1 MIEIR
6 HCIPVDDKPIRNP
19 QRLNTLVKPWN
30 AGTSEPR
37 NPGTSALWNSME
49 FLKPVQQLITAEV
62 WKCMEML
69 LLAKPGTCRKPVRCW
84 AVKQVIHGDTWCI
97 RRKERI
103 QNIQN
108 VQQKYQAAKTR
119 PLCIHLF
126 RGCCWIHG
134 DQLRNHNG
142 LEIVDTT

>member
-19 QRLNTLVKPWN
+19 QQLNTHCETLERWN
-30 AGTSEPR
+30 VGTSEPW
-37 NPGTSALWNSME
+37 NLGTVE
-49 FLKPVQQLITAEV
+49 FYGILEACATIITAEV

-69 LLAKPGTCRKPVRCW
+69 VLAKPGTCRKPVRCW

-97 RRKERI
+97 RRKER
-103 QNIQN
+103 IQN

>member
-1 MIEIR
+1 MIDIR
-6 HCIPVDDKPIRNP
+6 HCIPVGDKPIRNP
-19 QRLNTLVKPWN
+19 QQLNTVVKPWN
-30 AGTSEPR
+30 VGTSER
-37 NPGTSALWNSME
+37 WNLGTVE
-49 FLKPVQQLITAEV
+49 FYGILEACATIITAEV

-69 LLAKPGTCRKPVRCW
+69 VLAKPGTCRKPVRCW

-97 RRKERI
+97 RRKER
-103 QNIQN
+103 IQN